1 MRVRVGNFPQ
11 SKRKTSTKVGVF
23 LCPQTSRP
31 DHQGKIT
38 GLLEGN
44 LIPDDHPGKVS
55 WVIFQ
60 YKRKTRDRPQNIPG
74 LFSSS
79 GEFPDGNPKHSW
91 VKKCEINLEILR
103 TEKHSWVTLEDRR
116 KNSPRHF
123 TGLTSQESFLILL
136 DFSKP
141 PNLFV
146 FFFIPV
152 ISYRLNSPSQK
163 INKKSLEYNCNGV
176 IFVYTKTK

>member
-44 LIPDDHPGKVS
+44 PIPDDHPGKVS

-60 YKRKTRDRPQNIPG
+60 YKRKTRDHQEKFPG

-79 GEFPDGNPKHSW
+79 GEFPDGNP
-91 VKKCEINLEILR
+91 
-103 TEKHSWVTLEDRR
+103 KHSWVTLEDRR

-123 TGLTSQESFLILL
+123 TGLTSQECFP
-136 DFSKP
+136 D
-141 PNLFV
+141 
-146 FFFIPV
+146 
-152 ISYRLNSPSQK
+152 LNSPK
-163 INKKSLEYNCNGV
+163 NIFTKKFG
-176 IFVYTKTK
+176 I

>member
-31 DHQGKIT
+31 DHQGK
-38 GLLEGN
+38 LLGCWKEICFRMIIRKSFLGY
-44 LIPDDHPGKVS
+44 
-55 WVIFQ
+55 FQ
-60 YKRKTRDRPQNIPG
+60 YKRKNQG
-74 LFSSS
+74 SSS
-79 GEFPDGNPKHSW
+79 KHSW

-136 DFSKP
+136 DFFEP

-146 FFFIPV
+146 FF
-152 ISYRLNSPSQK
+152 LSQ
-163 INKKSLEYNCNGV
+163 
-176 IFVYTKTK
+176 

>member
-103 TEKHSWVTLEDRR
+103 TEKHSWVTLENRR

-123 TGLTSQESFLILL
+123 TGLTSQESFLIFL
-136 DFSKP
+136 DFFKP

-163 INKKSLEYNCNGV
+163 INKKVLYIIKIV
-176 IFVYTKTK
+176 LYLYITKTK